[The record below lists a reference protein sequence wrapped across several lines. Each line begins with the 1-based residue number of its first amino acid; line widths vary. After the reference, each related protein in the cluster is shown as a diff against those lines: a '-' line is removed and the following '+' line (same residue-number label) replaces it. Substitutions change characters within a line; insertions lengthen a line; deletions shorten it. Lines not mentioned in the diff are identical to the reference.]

1 MSNDAPVRDAAVQS
15 VDRAVSALEFLA
27 RHGEARVSDVAA
39 AIDVHKSTASR
50 LLAVLLQR
58 GLVEVAGERGRYRLG
73 FGLVRL
79 AGAVGTRLDV
89 VGAGRDICDDLV
101 AASGET
107 VNLAVRRGEHAF
119 NIHQSAGDSAVGV
132 NWVGRPTPLHA
143 TSSGKVLLAFAAAAA
158 GPPVDGPLERFTART
173 VTDPDALARQLSDAR
188 TQGWAA
194 TRGEYEDGLNAIAA
208 PVFGLTGTVIA
219 ALSVS
224 GPSYRLSD
232 TALPALA
239 PAVTAAAA
247 RLSERMGHV
256 APAS

>member
-15 VDRAVSALEFLA
+15 VDRAVSTLEYLA
-27 RHGEARVSDVAA
+27 RHGEARVSEVAA

-50 LLAVLLQR
+50 LLTVLLQR
-58 GLVEVAGERGRYRLG
+58 GMVEVAGERGRYRLG

-89 VGAGRDICDDLV
+89 VASGRDICDELV

-107 VNLAVRRGEHAF
+107 VNLAVRRGDEAF
-119 NIHQSAGDSAVGV
+119 NIHQSAGESAVAV

-143 TSSGKVLLAFAAAAA
+143 TSSGKVLLAWA
-158 GPPVDGPLERFTART
+158 PVGASTGRTLERFTTHT
-173 VTDPDALARQLSDAR
+173 VTDPDALTRQLSQAR
-188 TQGWAA
+188 EQGWAA
-194 TRGEYEDGLNAIAA
+194 TFGEYEDGLNAIAA
-208 PVFGLTGTVIA
+208 PVFGLTGAVVA

-232 TALPALA
+232 TVLTALA
-239 PAVTAAAA
+239 PTVTAAAA

-256 APAS
+256 VRPV